1 VNTVIDNFKHIFGL
15 CGSTSSS
22 KFRCANHDWKAIT
35 VRTPKFSEILGKTI
49 ENQSKLEKALII

>member
-1 VNTVIDNFKHIFGL
+1 VNTVIDNFKSIFGSY
-15 CGSTSSS
+15 GSSS

-35 VRTPKFSEILGKTI
+35 VRTPQFTEILGKTI